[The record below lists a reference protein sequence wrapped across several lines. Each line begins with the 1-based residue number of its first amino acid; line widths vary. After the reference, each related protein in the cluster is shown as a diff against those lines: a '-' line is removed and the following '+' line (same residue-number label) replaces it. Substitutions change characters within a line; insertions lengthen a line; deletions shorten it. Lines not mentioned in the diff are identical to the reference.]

1 MAKGDLARGK
11 GKEAKKLMD
20 LEKSF
25 SMTYWQ
31 VDEKPRFHLD
41 GVRKLWFRIQVCPYA
56 GLYTKTCERVL
67 QEKQDIW
74 EGKQ

>member
-1 MAKGDLARGK
+1 
-11 GKEAKKLMD
+11 MD

-25 SMTYWQ
+25 SMTYWK

-41 GVRKLWFRIQVCPYA
+41 GVRNLWFGNLVCPYA
-56 GLYTKTCERVL
+56 GLYTKSSGRVL
-67 QEKQDIW
+67 QETQDMW